1 MLQLILSN
9 EKLRQNRSPLICLKR
24 FPIKMFFYLL
34 LLKFKYTILSSKI
47 SNKTLNDLEFFTV
60 LESVASYCNTNLG
73 KEAVL
78 QFEPIQNENTLL
90 NQLHQ
95 TNEYLASF
103 QNENKIPNH
112 YFEEITKEIHILGIE
127 DSYLEA
133 ASFQNIVTISNTVN
147 ALIKFFK
154 KFKEYY
160 ATLHSF
166 SKDIE
171 YTKVIIEYIDKII
184 SKFGEVNDN
193 ASNELKTIRKDI
205 NAIRGQIGGSFTKA
219 LNHYAKHD
227 FLDDIRE
234 SVVDNQRVL
243 AVQAM
248 HRRKVKGTILGNSKT
263 GSIVFIAPE
272 ATLKFS
278 RELQNLLY
286 EEQEEIIRIL
296 KILTYN
302 LRPFIGLLK
311 QYQGYL
317 SHIDALAAKAKY
329 AIQINGLLPKISTHK
344 KVYLRDAYH
353 PILLENNKKQQIETV
368 PQTLE
373 LDQQQ
378 QIIVISGPNAGGKS
392 ITLKTIGLLQLMIQ
406 SGILIPVH
414 ERSEV
419 YFFESIL
426 TDIGDNQSIENQ
438 LSTYSYRLKNMRN
451 FLRKCNE
458 NTLFLIDEFGTGS
471 DPELGGAL
479 AEIFLEEF
487 YNKGAF
493 GVITT
498 HYSNLKVLADELEN
512 VCNANMQFDEKTLE
526 PLFTLLTGQA
536 GSSFTFEVAQ
546 KNGIPFSLINRA
558 KKKVDRGKIR
568 LDKTISNLQKERNK
582 LQKTSENL
590 EKEQNKAKQHSENLS
605 EKELKI
611 QDKLESFQELYD
623 DNQKMLSI
631 GRKINEFSNNFFQTN
646 NKKKLLA
653 DFMKWIMMEKNKYTE
668 KNKTVTKSKATVKKE
683 KLHKVVVEKKLETTR
698 KEVLVAVKKIR
709 HKKKI
714 VEKQITTA
722 KDNYNYKLNDKVR
735 LIDGRAVG
743 TIDKIEKNIATVNY
757 GLFTTKANTSK
768 LELVEA
774 AK

>member
-1 MLQLILSN
+1 MLQLISSN
-9 EKLRQNRSPLICLKR
+9 KGVGKNRSPIICAKR
-24 FPIKMFFYLL
+24 ILTKTFFYLL

-60 LESVASYCNTNLG
+60 LDSIASYCNTNLG
-73 KEAVL
+73 KAAVL
-78 QFEPIQNENTLL
+78 QFKPISNNDILL
-90 NQLHQ
+90 DQLHQ
-95 TNEYLASF
+95 TNEYLASI

-112 YFEEITKEIHILGIE
+112 HFEEITKEIHILGIE

-147 ALIKFFK
+147 VLIKFFK

-160 ATLHSF
+160 ATLHIF

-193 ASNELKTIRKDI
+193 ASIELKTIRKDI

-272 ATLKFS
+272 VTLKFS

-296 KILTYN
+296 KILTNN
-302 LRPFIGLLK
+302 LRPFTGLLK

-329 AIQINGLLPKISTHK
+329 AIQINGLLPMISSHK
-344 KVYLRDAYH
+344 KVYFRDAYH

-373 LDQQQ
+373 LNKQQ

-605 EKELKI
+605 EKEIKI

-623 DNQKMLSI
+623 DNQKMLSM
-631 GRKINEFSNNFFQTN
+631 GRKINELSNNFFQTN

-653 DFMKWIMMEKNKYTE
+653 DFMKWIMMENNKYAE

-683 KLHKVVVEKKLETTR
+683 KLNKVAVEKKLDFTR

-709 HKKKI
+709 HKKKV

-722 KDNYNYKLNDKVR
+722 KANYNYKLNDKVR

-743 TIDKIEKNIATVNY
+743 TIDKIEKNIATINY

-768 LELVEA
+768 IELVEA

>member
-1 MLQLILSN
+1 M
-9 EKLRQNRSPLICLKR
+9 
-24 FPIKMFFYLL
+24 
-34 LLKFKYTILSSKI
+34 SSKI

-60 LESVASYCNTNLG
+60 LESIASYCNTNLG

-78 QFEPIQNENTLL
+78 QFEPIQNEHILL
-90 NQLHQ
+90 NQLYQ

-112 YFEEITKEIHILGIE
+112 YFDEITKEIHILGIE

-133 ASFQNIVTISNTVN
+133 TSFQNIVTISKTVN
-147 ALIKFFK
+147 GLIKFFK

-166 SKDIE
+166 STDIE

-184 SKFGEVNDN
+184 SRFGEVNDN
-193 ASNELKTIRKDI
+193 ASIELKTIRKDI
-205 NAIRGQIGGSFTKA
+205 NSIRGQIGASFTKA
-219 LNHYAKHD
+219 LNHYSKHE

-243 AVQAM
+243 AVQSM

-296 KILTYN
+296 KILTN
-302 LRPFIGLLK
+302 NIRPFIGLLK
-311 QYQGYL
+311 QYQSYL
-317 SHIDALAAKAKY
+317 SHIDAVAAKAKY
-329 AIQINGLLPKISTHK
+329 AIQINGLLPNISTHK

-373 LDQQQ
+373 LNEQQ

-451 FLRKCNE
+451 FLRKCNK

-558 KKKVDRGKIR
+558 KKKVARGKIR

-605 EKELKI
+605 VKELKV

-623 DNQKMLSI
+623 DNQKMLFI
-631 GRKINEFSNNFFQTN
+631 GRRINELSNNFFQTN

-653 DFMKWIMMEKNKYTE
+653 DFMKWVMMEKNKYTK
-668 KNKTVTKSKATVKKE
+668 KNKTVPKSKATVKKE
-683 KLHKVVVEKKLETTR
+683 KLHKVAVEKKLESTR

-709 HKKKI
+709 HKKKVI
-714 VEKQITTA
+714 EKQITTA
-722 KDNYNYKLNDKVR
+722 KANYNYKLNDRVR

-757 GLFTTKANTSK
+757 GLFTTKADTSK

>member
-1 MLQLILSN
+1 
-9 EKLRQNRSPLICLKR
+9 
-24 FPIKMFFYLL
+24 
-34 LLKFKYTILSSKI
+34 
-47 SNKTLNDLEFFTV
+47 LNDLEFFTV
-60 LESVASYCNTNLG
+60 LESIVSYCNTNLG

-78 QFEPIQNENTLL
+78 QFEPIQNEHILL
-90 NQLHQ
+90 DQLHQ

-133 ASFQNIVTISNTVN
+133 ASFQNIVTISKTVN

-205 NAIRGQIGGSFTKA
+205 NAIRGQIGSSFTKA

-296 KILTYN
+296 KILTN
-302 LRPFIGLLK
+302 NIRPFTGLLK

-317 SHIDALAAKAKY
+317 SHIDAVAAKAKY
-329 AIQINGLLPKISTHK
+329 AIQINGLLPKVSNHK
-344 KVYLRDAYH
+344 KVFLRDAYH

-373 LDQQQ
+373 LNEQQ

-558 KKKVDRGKIR
+558 KKKVARGKIR

-631 GRKINEFSNNFFQTN
+631 GRRINELSNNFFQTN

-653 DFMKWIMMEKNKYTE
+653 DFMKWIMMEKNKYAE

-683 KLHKVVVEKKLETTR
+683 KLNKVAVEKKLESTR

-709 HKKKI
+709 HKKKV

-722 KDNYNYKLNDKVR
+722 KANFNYKLNDKVR

-757 GLFTTKANTSK
+757 GLFTTKANISK

-774 AK
+774 SK